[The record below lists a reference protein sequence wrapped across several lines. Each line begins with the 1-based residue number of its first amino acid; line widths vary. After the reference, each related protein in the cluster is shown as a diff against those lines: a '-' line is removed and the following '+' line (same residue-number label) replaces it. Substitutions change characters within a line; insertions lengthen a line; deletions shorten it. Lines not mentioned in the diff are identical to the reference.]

1 MTIAASLTSEAAL
14 QAAVIELA
22 RLRGWK
28 VAHFRPSQDSKG
40 RWHTAVQGDPGSP
53 DLLLARRGD
62 VLLVELKAEKGKV
75 EPEQLAWGEAIGI
88 TWKVW
93 RPSDWNLIQWRLT

>member
-1 MTIAASLTSEAAL
+1 MTIAASLTTEAQL

-22 RLRGWK
+22 HLRGWK
-28 VAHFRPSQDSKG
+28 VAHFRPAQTAKG
-40 RWHTAVQGDPGSP
+40 WRTPVQGDNGFP
-53 DLLLARRGD
+53 DLVLARRGD
-62 VLLVELKAEKGKV
+62 VLLIELKSEKGKV

-93 RPSDWNLIQWRLT
+93 RPSDWDLIQWRLG